1 MTVLHSGLR
10 QRPRP
15 GALDESDRADLHRLV
30 DRDPIVN
37 AVVSARL
44 RLVGSLRPH
53 LLGGTVVGVRSGRE
67 LVAAC
72 LHAGNLVPI
81 GGDAESVALLAR
93 HLRRQR
99 RVCTSIVGRADT
111 VQVMWPLL
119 AEQWG
124 PARSIRASQPLL
136 LCDGRALIE
145 PDPDVRPATMAQFER
160 YLPAAAAMFAEE
172 LGTSP
177 HVAPG
182 TEPFRSRIAELISA
196 GRALA
201 SYDHRGQVIFKAE
214 IGAVTPHTAQIQ
226 GVWVRPDLRRRGVG
240 TGAMAAV
247 INYAITL
254 APTVSLYVNDFNL
267 GARRMYDR
275 LGMREVATLATVLL

>member
-1 MTVLHSGLR
+1 MTVLHPGLR
-10 QRPRP
+10 QRPRA
-15 GALDESDRADLHRLV
+15 GALEDSDRADLHRLV
-30 DRDPIVN
+30 DSDPIVN

-44 RLVGSLRPH
+44 RQAGSLRPH
-53 LLGGTVVGVRSGRE
+53 LLGGTVAGVRSGGE

-81 GGDAESVALLAR
+81 GGDPDTAAVLAR

-99 RVCTSIVGRADT
+99 RVCTSIVGRADC
-111 VQVMWPLL
+111 VQAMWPLL

-124 PARSIRASQPLL
+124 PARSVRPGQPLL
-136 LCDGRALIE
+136 VCAGPSGVE
-145 PDPDVRPATMAQFER
+145 PDSDVRPATMAEFER

-177 HVAPG
+177 HVTPG
-182 TEPFRSRIAELISA
+182 TEPFRARIAELIAA

-214 IGAVTPHTAQIQ
+214 IGAVTAHTAQVQ

-240 TGAMAAV
+240 TAAMAAV
-247 INYAITL
+247 IGYASTL
-254 APTVSLYVNDFNL
+254 APTTSLYVNEYNL
-267 GARRMYDR
+267 PARRMYDR
-275 LGMREVATLATVLL
+275 LGMRQVATLATVLL